1 MILADTSVWIEHF
14 RKTSPPLQAILEQGL
29 VLLHPA
35 VFGELACGN
44 FTRRDHVL
52 QSLAAMPQAKS
63 ATHPELIALINAHK
77 LWGVGIG
84 WIDAQLLA
92 SCLLTPCRLWTLD
105 QRLRTAAAKSGV
117 AIFEP

>member
-14 RKTSPPLQAILEQGL
+14 RKTSPPLQSILEQGL

-44 FTRRDHVL
+44 LTRRDQVL
-52 QSLAAMPQAKS
+52 QFLAAMPQAKS
-63 ATHPELIALINAHK
+63 ATHAELITLIHAHK
-77 LWGVGIG
+77 LWEIGMG

-92 SCLLTPCRLWTLD
+92 SCLLTPCRFWTLD
-105 QRLRTAAAKSGV
+105 KRLRTAAAKSGV
-117 AIFEP
+117 ALFEP